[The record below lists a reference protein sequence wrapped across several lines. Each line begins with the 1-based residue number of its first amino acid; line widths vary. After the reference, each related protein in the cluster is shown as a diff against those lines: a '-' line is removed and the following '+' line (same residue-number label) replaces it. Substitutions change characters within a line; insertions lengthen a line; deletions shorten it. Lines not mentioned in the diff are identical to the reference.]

1 MIPAL
6 IVIAG
11 ALALLAYVI
20 APLRSSGDKRLPE
33 KDGAREDAEADKRVA
48 LVSLLELEQD
58 RDSGKL
64 TESDYDSLRK
74 DYEVEAVAALR
85 RLDEVDEVDDAPI
98 ADDDLESEIA
108 RIKAQLKCPS
118 CGAPRGGGARC
129 AQCGA

>member
-6 IVIAG
+6 VVILG
-11 ALALLAYVI
+11 ALALLAYVA
-20 APLRSSGDKRLPE
+20 APLRVSGDNRIPE
-33 KDGAREDAEADKRVA
+33 GDGAREDAEADKRVA

-64 TESDYDSLRK
+64 TESDYESLKK

-85 RLDEVDEVDDAPI
+85 RLDDVEDRPAPQPDDE
-98 ADDDLESEIA
+98 LETEIA
-108 RIKAQLKCPS
+108 RIKSQLKCPS
-118 CGAPRGGGARC
+118 CGAPRGGGSRC

>member
-6 IVIAG
+6 VVIAG
-11 ALALLAYVI
+11 ALALLAYAI

-33 KDGAREDAEADKRVA
+33 KDEAREDAEADKRVA
-48 LVSLLELEQD
+48 LISLLELEQD

-85 RLDEVDEVDDAPI
+85 RLDDVDDAPE

-118 CGAPRGGGARC
+118 CGAPRGGGPRC
-129 AQCGA
+129 AQCGV